1 MAVAEYPELVS
12 LDWDDEV
19 LRRILLAGAVAAAL
33 ATNASSA
40 AAQSVHDFYRG
51 KTVTLLIGIGV
62 GGGTD
67 AWARTLGEYIGRHI
81 PGNPSVVP
89 ENMPGAAG
97 LKMTDYIYNAAP
109 QGGSVIGLPNAGIC
123 SSRCWADKAPNS
135 IR

>member
-1 MAVAEYPELVS
+1 MS

-67 AWARTLGEYIGRHI
+67 AWARTLGQYIGRHI

-89 ENMPGAAG
+89 ENMP
-97 LKMTDYIYNAAP
+97 AP
-109 QGGSVIGLPNAGIC
+109 PG
-123 SSRCWADKAPNS
+123 
-135 IR
+135 